1 MSHTVERLAP
11 SRMLSQAEVA
21 EMFGVTKRTLR
32 NWVAAGRFPR
42 PVRPTRRTTLWDSRV
57 IEAHRLALIE
67 ESNQ

>member
-21 EMFGVTKRTLR
+21 KMFNVTGRTLR
-32 NWVAAGRFPR
+32 NWVRMKRFPP

-57 IEAHRLALIE
+57 IEEHRLALIE
-67 ESNQ
+67 EANQ